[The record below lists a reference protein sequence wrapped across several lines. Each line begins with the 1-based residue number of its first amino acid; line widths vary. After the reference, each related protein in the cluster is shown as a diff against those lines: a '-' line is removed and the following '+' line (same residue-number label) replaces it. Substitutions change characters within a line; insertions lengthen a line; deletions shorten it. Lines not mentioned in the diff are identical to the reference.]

1 MLGIKLVKSY
11 SIVMNNFYDNLASVR
26 LLTYFANSSLNS
38 KVKVEGL
45 QLISKY

>member
-26 LLTYFANSSLNS
+26 LPILKIVA
-38 KVKVEGL
+38 
-45 QLISKY
+45 